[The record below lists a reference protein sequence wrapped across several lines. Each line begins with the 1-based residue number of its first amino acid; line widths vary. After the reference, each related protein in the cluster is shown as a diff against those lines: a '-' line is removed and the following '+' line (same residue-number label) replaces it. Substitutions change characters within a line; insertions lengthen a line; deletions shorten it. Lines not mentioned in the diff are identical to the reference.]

1 MATCKS
7 IMNYIHGIN
16 NTKTENVCYINPR
29 HHNII
34 EYHPAIYKSPRK
46 YTNLSRGLHAFKF
59 NGNDNTYVVNNPFE
73 MDSGDHIII
82 KNNNHIEY
90 YRFEDN
96 KRILLPA
103 YRMMTPH
110 IYSESK
116 NILELPT
123 INGFF
128 DMLIFSENLRNDD
141 VDIDNPDYNNL
152 EDDRIYIKYAKFSFS
167 QPNLKTINI
176 DGRTI
181 RNIDEYS
188 DIYFFDNIYKKSYV
202 RYRTNLDTIT
212 GMEQIS
218 KVDTFSN
225 NKFSTYFIKNDLTIN
240 PLHKPGYNANN
251 WDNYKNLVRSSHFK
265 ATNFEEI
272 RKDTF
277 EENAICLSAD
287 EWRGNGF
294 YIKIANSICP
304 DLESFIKMLNS
315 NMYKTSPLKVLYPL
329 DKEYFQDANP
339 AYNNIEIFYPITLF
353 NPDTITLCVSVF
365 FKSPLGIL
373 KSNGKINKPKPEE
386 EGGVQE

>member
-16 NTKTENVCYINPR
+16 NMKTENVCYINPG

-34 EYHPAIYKSPRK
+34 EYHPTIYKFPRK

-59 NGNDNTYVVNNPFE
+59 NGNDNTYIVNNPFQ
-73 MDSGDHIII
+73 MGPGDCIII
-82 KNNNHIEY
+82 KNIDHAEY

-103 YRMMTPH
+103 YRVITPH
-110 IYSESK
+110 IYDEDE

-128 DMLIFSENLRNDD
+128 DMLVFSSKLNENYNIDTDPPYRYKLENDE
-141 VDIDNPDYNNL
+141 ICL
-152 EDDRIYIKYAKFSFS
+152 QYAKFSFS
-167 QPNLKTINI
+167 EPELKNIEIDQRVIKNI
-176 DGRTI
+176 D
-181 RNIDEYS
+181 NYS

-202 RYRTNLDTIT
+202 RYRTNVDTIT

-225 NKFSTYFIKNDLTIN
+225 NKFSTYFIKNDLVVN
-240 PLHKPGYNANN
+240 PLHKPGYNAND
-251 WDNYKNLVRSSHFK
+251 WDNYNNLVRSSHFK
-265 ATNFEEI
+265 TTNFEEL
-272 RKDTF
+272 RKDTS
-277 EENAICLSAD
+277 EENVICLSAD

-294 YIKIANSICP
+294 YIKIGNSICP

-315 NMYKTSPLKVLYPL
+315 NMYKTSPLRILYPL
-329 DKEYFQDANP
+329 DKEYFQDVNP
-339 AYNNIEIFYPITLF
+339 IYNNIEIFYPITLLAPNAF
-353 NPDTITLCVSVF
+353 ALCVSAF
-365 FKSPLGIL
+365 FKSPLGFLRPID
-373 KSNGKINKPKPEE
+373 NRR
-386 EGGVQE
+386 